1 MTGWNEIKGIGRV
14 LINGNEI
21 VVLGSPEDD
30 NDEAHNCD
38 VMGCTNSECVLF
50 RGWLRAKE
58 IGVTLKEL
66 K

>member
-1 MTGWNEIKGIGRV
+1 MLKWKEIKDVNRE
-14 LINGNEI
+14 LINGNEV
-21 VVLGSPEDD
+21 VVLGCPEDD
-30 NDEAHNCD
+30 DEAHYCD

-50 RGWLRAKE
+50 RGWLRSKE